1 MKVSI
6 IVPIYKVE
14 KEIER
19 CLRSVY
25 EQDYQNIE
33 IVLVNDYTPDRS
45 YDIARNYIL
54 SKNLTK
60 KTVFIEHIENKGLSC
75 ARNSGVQGAN
85 GDYIFFLDSDDAL
98 TAPNVI
104 THLVS
109 YIERDPSLDMVM
121 GNYQKIDDRGVFE
134 VAHESRRFFENNDE
148 IYQAYSKR
156 RLWITAWGK
165 LVRKKT
171 LVDNDLFFQSGIYHE
186 DELWSFRLFRAISKL
201 YVTPTIVYDYHDRQG
216 SIMSQIVEKNIDD
229 WIIILKE
236 MVSIFNQAPTYHKKD
251 TVILIERYRRE
262 LLEKVVSFSDKS
274 FQLKSLEEIKR
285 IRVPVVWKKTS
296 IKQQGFLLKLPVACI
311 NFYLRFKWGNR

>member
-6 IVPIYKVE
+6 IIPVYKVE
-14 KEIER
+14 KEIGR
-19 CLRSVY
+19 CLTSVFQ
-25 EQDYQNIE
+25 QDYQDIE
-33 IVLVNDYTPDRS
+33 IVLVNDSTPDKS
-45 YDIARNYIL
+45 FFIAKEVVIL
-54 SKNLTK
+54 KGMEKRVL
-60 KTVFIEHIENKGLSC
+60 FIEHEVNQGLSC
-75 ARNSGVQGAN
+75 ARNTGIQAAN
-85 GDYIFFLDSDDAL
+85 GDYLFFLDSDDAL
-98 TAPNVI
+98 TASDVI
-104 THLVS
+104 SHLVS

-201 YVTPTIVYDYHDRQG
+201 YVTPAIVYDYYDRQG

-236 MVSIFNQAPTYHKKD
+236 MVDIFNQAPAYHQKE
-251 TVILIERYRRE
+251 TVLLIESYRRE
-262 LLEKVVSFSDKS
+262 LLEKIVSFADKS
-274 FQLKSLEEIKR
+274 FKLDRLKKVKEIKLPLVLKR
-285 IRVPVVWKKTS
+285 RPL
-296 IKQQGFLLKLPVACI
+296 KQRLLLKLPTRIVAK
-311 NFYLRFKWGNR
+311 YLNWKYL